1 MTQRHPGH
9 RHALPETD
17 GIPPW
22 ARLVLY
28 IVAILAPFAAL
39 IAGRLT
45 GEQTLA
51 AVVALFGVIG
61 PAVAVVYN
69 RKQADDTGTY
79 YRAGYAEAINEH
91 VVGNP
96 QAAGDA
102 GNPRPAGTQKAGS
115 HIPTNE
121 GER

>member
-1 MTQRHPGH
+1 MMNRMPRA
-9 RHALPETD
+9 RHALPEQD
-17 GIPPW
+17 SIPPW
-22 ARLVLY
+22 ARLLLY
-28 IVAILAPFAAL
+28 VVAILAPFAAL

-51 AVVALFGVIG
+51 AVLALFGAIG

-69 RKQADDTGTY
+69 RKQADDSGAY
-79 YRAGYAEAINEH
+79 YRAGYAEAVHEH
-91 VVGNP
+91 VVGNE
-96 QAAGDA
+96 QTADGAG
-102 GNPRPAGTQKAGS
+102 GVRPAETQKAGS